1 MDKTLSIE
9 IPVAWHFIRNV
20 KRLVE
25 ENLAE
30 FPESLRYATS
40 MVAAELI
47 GNAIKYGESTPDAPH
62 ATFSMQVSDRQI
74 LIEVRNGVNSL
85 ERVRE
90 VTQRVAQMAASPNK
104 EDVYL
109 ERLQELLSGSSRG
122 SQLGLYRIGYEGEF
136 DLECTYTGSILSVRA
151 TRGLS

>member
-1 MDKTLSIE
+1 MDKTLCIE
-9 IPVAWHFIRNV
+9 IPVAWHFIRNI
-20 KRLVE
+20 KRLIE
-25 ENLAE
+25 ENLAS

-47 GNAIKYGESTPDAPH
+47 GNAIKYGESTPEAPH
-62 ATFSMQVSDRQI
+62 ATFFMQVTDQKI
-74 LIEVRNGVNSL
+74 VIEVRNGVTSP
-85 ERVRE
+85 ERVRD
-90 VTQRVAQMAASPNK
+90 VTQRVEQMSTSPSK

-136 DLECTYTGSILSVRA
+136 DLDCTYTGSVLSVRA